1 MDTAE
6 ILKRVRRIEIETGKL
21 VKETFAGEY
30 LSIFKGQGIEF
41 AEVRQYIPG
50 DDVRSIDWNVS
61 AKTGGVFVK
70 KFNEERELT
79 LLIACDVSASLM
91 FGSLGR
97 LKSEIATELAAVF
110 AFSATHNND
119 KVGLLLFSDK
129 IELYIPPKKGRRHVL
144 RIIRELLA
152 FTPKNKGTDIALALD
167 SINHLIRRS
176 GIVVLISDFKTEQNY
191 SKSFKLT
198 ARKFDV
204 VPVIVEDKLER
215 NLPMSHIF
223 LSLEGLEGGGQAL
236 LNLASKRTAEITQ
249 KHTKELDEAKLLFT
263 KSGLEYIM
271 IQDGDKISDTL
282 VKFFKRRARK
292 LRR

>member
-6 ILKRVRRIEIETGKL
+6 ILKRVRHIEIETGKL

-50 DDVRSIDWNVS
+50 DDIRSIDWNVS
-61 AKTGGVFVK
+61 ARTGATFVK

-97 LKSEIATELAAVF
+97 LKSEIAAEIAAVF

-152 FTPKNKGTDIALALD
+152 FTPKDKGTDIGFALE

-176 GIVVLISDFKTEQNY
+176 GILVLISDFKTNIGY
-191 SKSFKLT
+191 SKPFKLT

-204 VPVIVEDKLER
+204 VPVIIEDQLESS
-215 NLPMSHIF
+215 LPKAGVF
-223 LSLEGLEGGGQAL
+223 LSLEDLEGKGQAL
-236 LNLASKRTAEITQ
+236 LSLASSSVREITQ
-249 KHTKELDEAKLLFT
+249 KHIQELDEAKLLFT
-263 KSGLEYIM
+263 KSGLEYIVL
-271 IQDGDKISDTL
+271 QDGDKVADTL
-282 VKFFKRRARK
+282 VSFFKRRARK

>member
-6 ILKRVRRIEIETGKL
+6 ILKRVRHIEIETGKL

-61 AKTGGVFVK
+61 AKTGSTFVK

-91 FGSLGR
+91 FGSVGR
-97 LKSEIATELAAVF
+97 LKSEIAAELAAVF

-152 FTPKNKGTDIALALD
+152 FTPKSKGTNIGFALE
-167 SINHLIRRS
+167 SINHLLRYN
-176 GIVVLISDFKTEQNY
+176 GILVLISDFKTELSY
-191 SKSFKLT
+191 SKPFKLT
-198 ARKFDV
+198 ARKFDLI
-204 VPVIVEDKLER
+204 PVIVEDQLEMKLPKTR
-215 NLPMSHIF
+215 IF
-223 LSLEGLEGGGQAL
+223 LNLEDLESDGQIL
-236 LNLASKRTAEITQ
+236 LNLASPFAKEITY
-249 KHTKELDEAKLLFT
+249 KHIEELDQAKLLFT
-263 KSGLEYIM
+263 KNGLEYIV
-271 IQDGDKISDTL
+271 IQDGDKVSDIL
-282 VKFFKRRARK
+282 AGFFKRRARK

>member
-97 LKSEIATELAAVF
+97 LKSEIAAELAAVF

-167 SINHLIRRS
+167 SINHLTRRG
-176 GIVVLISDFKTEQNY
+176 GIVVLISDFKTEQDY

-198 ARKFDV
+198 AKKFDV
-204 VPVIVEDKLER
+204 VPVIVEDKLEQ
-215 NLPMSHIF
+215 NLPKAHIF
-223 LSLEGLEGGGQAL
+223 IFLEGLEGSGQTL
-236 LNLASKRTAEITQ
+236 LNLASKKTAEITQ
-249 KHTKELDEAKLLFT
+249 KHIQELDEAKLLFT
-263 KSGLEYIM
+263 KSGLEYIV
-271 IQDGDKISDTL
+271 IQDEERVSDTL

-292 LRR
+292 LRK

>member
-30 LSIFKGQGIEF
+30 LSVFKGQGIEF

-61 AKTGGVFVK
+61 AKTGSVFVK

-97 LKSEIATELAAVF
+97 LKSEIAAELAAVF

-167 SINHLIRRS
+167 SINHLTKRS
-176 GIVVLISDFKTEQNY
+176 GIIILISDFKTEQNY
-191 SKSFKLT
+191 SKPFKLT

-204 VPVIVEDKLER
+204 VPVIVQDKLEQ
-215 NLPMSHIF
+215 NLPKARVF
-223 LSLEGLEGGGQAL
+223 VSLEGLEGGGQVL
-236 LNLASKRTAEITQ
+236 LNLASYKASEITRKQ
-249 KHTKELDEAKLLFT
+249 TQELDEAKLLFT
-263 KSGLEYIM
+263 KSGLEYIV
-271 IQDGDKISDTL
+271 IQDGDKVSDTL
-282 VKFFKRRARK
+282 IKFFKRRARK
-292 LRR
+292 LRK

>member
-61 AKTGGVFVK
+61 AKTGSVFVK

-152 FTPKNKGTDIALALD
+152 FTPKNKGTDISLALD
-167 SINHLIRRS
+167 SINHLTRRG
-176 GIVVLISDFKTEQNY
+176 GIVVLISDFNTEQNY

-215 NLPMSHIF
+215 NLPKARVF
-223 LSLEGLEGGGQAL
+223 LSLEGLEEGGQTL
-236 LNLASKRTAEITQ
+236 LNLASKKTAEITQ
-249 KHTKELDEAKLLFT
+249 KHQKELDEAKLLFT

-271 IQDGDKISDTL
+271 IQDGEKISDTL

>member
-6 ILKRVRRIEIETGKL
+6 ILKRVRHIEIETGKL

-50 DDVRSIDWNVS
+50 DDIRSIDWNVS
-61 AKTGGVFVK
+61 ARTGSTFVK

-97 LKSEIATELAAVF
+97 FKSEIATELAAMF

-152 FTPKNKGTDIALALD
+152 FVPQNKGTNIGLALE
-167 SINHLIRRS
+167 SVNRLIRRS
-176 GIVVLISDFKTEQNY
+176 GILILISDFKTELSY
-191 SKSFKLT
+191 TKPFKLT
-198 ARKFDV
+198 ARKFDL
-204 VPVIVEDKLER
+204 VPVIIEDQLE
-215 NLPMSHIF
+215 NALPKARVYI
-223 LSLEGLEGGGQAL
+223 SLEDLEGSGQVL
-236 LNLASKRTAEITQ
+236 VNLSSKQAAEITQ
-249 KHTKELDEAKLLFT
+249 KQVKELDEAKLLFT
-263 KSGLEYIM
+263 KSGLEYM
-271 IQDGDKISDTL
+271 IIKDEEKVSDTL
-282 VKFFKRRARK
+282 VNFFKRRARK
-292 LRR
+292 LKR

>member
-30 LSIFKGQGIEF
+30 LSVFKGQGIEF

-97 LKSEIATELAAVF
+97 LKSEIAAELAAVF

-152 FTPKNKGTDIALALD
+152 FTPKNKGTDITLALD
-167 SINHLIRRS
+167 SINHLTRRG

-198 ARKFDV
+198 AKKFDV
-204 VPVIVEDKLER
+204 VPVIVEDKLEQ
-215 NLPMSHIF
+215 NLPKAHVFI
-223 LSLEGLEGGGQAL
+223 SLEGLESGGRFL
-236 LNLASKRTAEITQ
+236 LNLASKKIADITQ
-249 KHTKELDEAKLLFT
+249 KHIKELDEAKLLFT
-263 KSGLEYIM
+263 KSGLEYIL

-282 VKFFKRRARK
+282 AKFFKRRARK

>member
-6 ILKRVRRIEIETGKL
+6 ILKRVRHIEIETGKL

-50 DDVRSIDWNVS
+50 DDIRSIDWNVS
-61 AKTGGVFVK
+61 ARTGSTFVK

-97 LKSEIATELAAVF
+97 FKSEIATELAAMF

-152 FTPKNKGTDIALALD
+152 FVPQNKGTNIGLALE
-167 SINHLIRRS
+167 SVNRLIRRS
-176 GIVVLISDFKTEQNY
+176 GILILISDFKTELSY
-191 SKSFKLT
+191 TKPFKLT
-198 ARKFDV
+198 ARKFDL
-204 VPVIVEDKLER
+204 VPVIIEDQLE
-215 NLPMSHIF
+215 NALPKARVYI
-223 LSLEGLEGGGQAL
+223 SLEDLEGSGQVL
-236 LNLASKRTAEITQ
+236 VNLSSKQAAEITQ
-249 KHTKELDEAKLLFT
+249 KQVKEIDEAKLLFT
-263 KSGLEYIM
+263 KSGLEYM
-271 IQDGDKISDTL
+271 IIKDEEKVSDTL
-282 VKFFKRRARK
+282 VNFFKRRARK
-292 LRR
+292 LKR

>member
-30 LSIFKGQGIEF
+30 LSIFKGQGMEF

-61 AKTGGVFVK
+61 AKIGSVFVK

-97 LKSEIATELAAVF
+97 LKSEIAAELAAVF

-152 FTPKNKGTDIALALD
+152 FTPQNKGTDMVLALD
-167 SINHLIRRS
+167 SINHLTRRG

-204 VPVIVEDKLER
+204 VPVIVEDQLEQ
-215 NLPMSHIF
+215 NLPRAHVF
-223 LSLEGLEGGGQAL
+223 LSLEGLEGGGQVL
-236 LNLASKRTAEITQ
+236 LNLASKKTSEITQ
-249 KHTKELDEAKLLFT
+249 KNMQKLDEAKLLFT
-263 KSGLEYIM
+263 KSSLEYI
-271 IQDGDKISDTL
+271 IIRDGDKVSDTL
-282 VKFFKRRARK
+282 VKFFRRRARK

>member
-1 MDTAE
+1 MNTAE

-61 AKTGGVFVK
+61 AKTGSVFVK

-97 LKSEIATELAAVF
+97 LKSEIAAELAAVF

-152 FTPKNKGTDIALALD
+152 FNPQNKGTNIALALD
-167 SINHLIRRS
+167 NINHLTRRG
-176 GIVVLISDFKTEQNY
+176 GIVVLISDFKKNRTIHT
-191 SKSFKLT
+191 SPFRRL
-198 ARKFDV
+198 RR
-204 VPVIVEDKLER
+204 R
-215 NLPMSHIF
+215 NL
-223 LSLEGLEGGGQAL
+223 Q
-236 LNLASKRTAEITQ
+236 R
-249 KHTKELDEAKLLFT
+249 
-263 KSGLEYIM
+263 
-271 IQDGDKISDTL
+271 
-282 VKFFKRRARK
+282 
-292 LRR
+292 

>member
-1 MDTAE
+1 MDTSE

-41 AEVRQYIPG
+41 AEVRQYVPG
-50 DDVRSIDWNVS
+50 DDIRSIDWNVS

-79 LLIACDVSASLM
+79 LLIACDVSASLI

-97 LKSEIATELAAVF
+97 LKNEIATELAAVF

-129 IELYIPPKKGRRHVL
+129 IELYIPPKKGKRHVL

-152 FTPKNKGTDIALALD
+152 FTPKNKGTDIAMALD
-167 SINHLIRRS
+167 SINHLTRRG
-176 GIVVLISDFKTEQNY
+176 GIVVLISDFKTEKNY
-191 SKSFKLT
+191 SKSFQLT

-204 VPVIVEDKLER
+204 VPVIVEDRLEQ
-215 NLPMSHIF
+215 NLPKAHVF
-223 LSLEGLEGGGQAL
+223 LSLEGLENGGRVL
-236 LNLASKRTAEITQ
+236 LNLASKKTHEITQ
-249 KHTKELDEAKLLFT
+249 KHVEALDEAKLLFT
-263 KSGLEYIM
+263 KSGLEYIV
-271 IQDGDKISDTL
+271 IHDEDKISDTL

-292 LRR
+292 LRK

>member
-6 ILKRVRRIEIETGKL
+6 ILKRVRHIEIETGKL

-30 LSIFKGQGIEF
+30 LSVFKGQGIEF
-41 AEVRQYIPG
+41 AEVRQYVPG
-50 DDVRSIDWNVS
+50 DDIRSIDWNVS
-61 AKTGGVFVK
+61 ARTGATYVK

-97 LKSEIATELAAVF
+97 FKSEIAAELAALF

-152 FTPKNKGTDIALALD
+152 FTPKNKGTDIALALE
-167 SINHLIRRS
+167 SINRLIRRS
-176 GIVVLISDFKTEQNY
+176 GIVILISDFKTEQDY
-191 SKSFKLT
+191 SKPFKLT

-204 VPVIVEDKLER
+204 VPVLVEDEIEK
-215 NLPMSHIF
+215 NLPRAGVF
-223 LSLEGLEGGGQAL
+223 LSLEDLEGQGQLL
-236 LNLASKRTAEITQ
+236 LNLASKKTAEITQ
-249 KHTKELDEAKLLFT
+249 KYVEELDKAKLLFT
-263 KSGLEYIM
+263 KSGLEYIKV
-271 IQDGDKISDTL
+271 QDGDKISDTL
-282 VKFFKRRARK
+282 IKFFKRRARK

>member
-6 ILKRVRRIEIETGKL
+6 ILKRVRHIEIETGKL

-50 DDVRSIDWNVS
+50 DDIRSIDWNVS
-61 AKTGGVFVK
+61 ARSGSTFVK

-97 LKSEIATELAAVF
+97 FKSEIAAELAAMF

-152 FTPKNKGTDIALALD
+152 FVPQNKGTNIGLALE
-167 SINHLIRRS
+167 SINRLIRRS
-176 GIVVLISDFKTEQNY
+176 GILILISDFKTELSY
-191 SKSFKLT
+191 SKPFKLT
-198 ARKFDV
+198 ARKFDL
-204 VPVIVEDKLER
+204 VPVIIEDKLEN
-215 NLPMSHIF
+215 NLPKANVYISF
-223 LSLEGLEGGGQAL
+223 EDLEGSGQVL
-236 LNLASKRTAEITQ
+236 FNLSSKQAAEITQ
-249 KHTKELDEAKLLFT
+249 KQVKELDEAKLLFT
-263 KSGLEYIM
+263 KTGLEYIV
-271 IQDGDKISDTL
+271 IKDEEKVADTL
-282 VKFFKRRARK
+282 VNFFKRRARK

>member
-152 FTPKNKGTDIALALD
+152 FTPKSKGTNIALALE

-176 GIVVLISDFKTEQNY
+176 GIVILISDFKTELDY
-191 SKSFKLT
+191 SKQFKLT

-204 VPVIVEDKLER
+204 VPVIVEDELEKC
-215 NLPMSHIF
+215 LPKAHVFI
-223 LSLEGLEGGGQAL
+223 SLEGLESGGQAL
-236 LNLASKRTAEITQ
+236 LNLASKRRAEIAQ
-249 KHTKELDEAKLLFT
+249 KHIQELDEAKLLFT
-263 KSGLEYIM
+263 KSGLEYIK
-271 IQDGDKISDTL
+271 IQDGNKISDIL
-282 VKFFKRRARK
+282 VKFFKSRARK

>member
-1 MDTAE
+1 MDTAD

-50 DDVRSIDWNVS
+50 DDIRSIDWNVS
-61 AKTGGVFVK
+61 AKTGATFVK

-97 LKSEIATELAAVF
+97 FKSEIAAELAAMF

-152 FTPKNKGTDIALALD
+152 FVPKSKGTDIGLALE
-167 SINHLIRRS
+167 SVNRLIRRS
-176 GIVVLISDFKTEQNY
+176 GILILISDFKTEISY
-191 SKSFKLT
+191 SKPFKLT
-198 ARKFDV
+198 ARKFDL
-204 VPVIVEDKLER
+204 VPVIIEDKLEN
-215 NLPMSHIF
+215 NLPKANVYISF
-223 LSLEGLEGGGQAL
+223 EDLEGGGGALVNLSSKQA
-236 LNLASKRTAEITQ
+236 AEITQ
-249 KHTKELDEAKLLFT
+249 KQIQELDEAKLLFT
-263 KSGLEYIM
+263 KSGLEYIV
-271 IQDGDKISDTL
+271 IKDEEKVADTL
-282 VKFFKRRARK
+282 VNFFKRRARK
-292 LRR
+292 LKK

>member
-6 ILKRVRRIEIETGKL
+6 ILKRVRHIEIETGKL

-50 DDVRSIDWNVS
+50 DDIRSIDWNVS
-61 AKTGGVFVK
+61 ARTGSTFVK

-97 LKSEIATELAAVF
+97 FKSEIATELAAMF

-152 FTPKNKGTDIALALD
+152 FVPQNKGTNIGLALE
-167 SINHLIRRS
+167 SVNRLIRRS
-176 GIVVLISDFKTEQNY
+176 GILILISDFKTELSY
-191 SKSFKLT
+191 TKPFKLT
-198 ARKFDV
+198 ARKFDL
-204 VPVIVEDKLER
+204 VPVIIEDQLE
-215 NLPMSHIF
+215 NALPKARVYI
-223 LSLEGLEGGGQAL
+223 SLEDLEGSGQVL
-236 LNLASKRTAEITQ
+236 VNLSSKQAAEITQ
-249 KHTKELDEAKLLFT
+249 KQVKELDEAKLLFT
-263 KSGLEYIM
+263 KSGLEYMVIK
-271 IQDGDKISDTL
+271 DEEKVSDTL
-282 VKFFKRRARK
+282 VNFFKRRARK
-292 LRR
+292 LKR

>member
-61 AKTGGVFVK
+61 AKIGSVFVK

-129 IELYIPPKKGRRHVL
+129 IELYIPPKKGKRHVL

-152 FTPKNKGTDIALALD
+152 FTPTSKGTNIALALE

-176 GIVVLISDFKTEQNY
+176 GIIVLISDFKTDKDY
-191 SKSFKLT
+191 SKPFKLT

-204 VPVIVEDKLER
+204 VPVIVEDKLEQA
-215 NLPMSHIF
+215 LPKARVF
-223 LSLEGLEGGGQAL
+223 LSLEGLENGGQTL
-236 LNLASKRTAEITQ
+236 LNLASSKTSDITA
-249 KHTKELDEAKLLFT
+249 KHEKELDEAKLLFT

-271 IQDGDKISDTL
+271 IQDGNKISDTL

-292 LRR
+292 LRK

>member
-50 DDVRSIDWNVS
+50 DDIRSIDWNVS
-61 AKTGGVFVK
+61 AKTGTTFVK

-97 LKSEIATELAAVF
+97 LKSEIAAELAAVF

-152 FTPKNKGTDIALALD
+152 FTPASKGTNIMLALD
-167 SINHLIRRS
+167 SINHLIRRN
-176 GIVVLISDFKTEQNY
+176 GILILISDFKTELDY
-191 SKSFKLT
+191 SKPFKLT
-198 ARKFDV
+198 ARKFDL

-215 NLPMSHIF
+215 ALPKARVFI
-223 LSLEGLEGGGQAL
+223 SLEGLEDGTQTL
-236 LNLASKRTAEITQ
+236 LNLASKSAEEVTQ
-249 KHTKELDEAKLLFT
+249 KQVKELDQAKLLFT
-263 KSGLEYIM
+263 KSGLEYIV
-271 IQDGDKISDTL
+271 IQDGDKVSDTL
-282 VKFFKRRARK
+282 VSFFKRRSRK
-292 LRR
+292 LKR